1 MYCCSLAEE
10 RNLNNVFHVNL
21 LITELISLFLFQDIS
36 GVYFFGGKGRTL
48 NSSAL
53 SHNTKLAQEL
63 WNTSC
68 DLFLQSQFFV
78 KELC

>member
-1 MYCCSLAEE
+1 VYFCSLIEE
-10 RNLNNVFHVNL
+10 RNLNNLFSVNL

-36 GVYFFGGKGRTL
+36 GVYFFGGKSRTL

-53 SHNTKLAQEL
+53 SRNTKLAQEL

-68 DLFLQSQFFV
+68 DLFLQSQLFV
-78 KELC
+78 K